1 MTFKALV
8 GIIQRKSSQGVS
20 IALEMFAHICN
31 FQTQRYTFYVV
42 EKTWKSKRIVDGVGL
57 GFAFVMCGFGYAPDF

>member
-1 MTFKALV
+1 
-8 GIIQRKSSQGVS
+8 VS

-57 GFAFVMCGFGYAPDF
+57 DFAFVMCGFGYAPDF